1 MITIQYLMS
10 EHFSNSISNRSAQ
23 PEENTEE
30 KKYLTRLLD
39 HNNID
44 LLCGKESS
52 LTDLPE
58 SWSYKELLHNIYGL
72 INHGNQIIPVTHKE
86 VYFLSRPSKQM
97 VQWRIQYMP
106 KEVHILSGP
115 STLQPVTIALPHYD
129 HGIIT

>member
-10 EHFSNSISNRSAQ
+10 EHFSDSISNRSARL
-23 PEENTEE
+23 EENTAQ

-44 LLCGKESS
+44 LLCDKESS

-72 INHGNQIIPVTHKE
+72 INHENQIIPVTHKKSTFFQDHRKQWHNGE
-86 VYFLSRPSKQM
+86 PSICRK
-97 VQWRIQYMP
+97 
-106 KEVHILSGP
+106 K
-115 STLQPVTIALPHYD
+115 STFFQD
-129 HGIIT
+129 HRHSNQ